1 MQQTTH
7 TPESIRELLK
17 AVKDPEIPVIS
28 VVDLGIVKNIQVSET
43 GAVSVDLVPTF
54 AGCPAIEMMANDIK
68 KQCLEA
74 GITEI
79 EVHVRTNSSWTSDQ
93 ISDEGRVKLKDFGL
107 SPPPKLH
114 GKELED
120 FETLEHAE
128 CPKCGSRDTVLQNPF
143 GPTACR
149 AIHHCNSCHETFE
162 QMKPL

>member
-1 MQQTTH
+1 MQQTKH
-7 TPESIRELLK
+7 TAESIRELLK

-28 VVDLGIVKNIQVSET
+28 VIDLGIVKNIEVSES

-54 AGCPAIEMMANDIK
+54 AGCPAIGVMADDIK
-68 KQCLEA
+68 KQCREA
-74 GITEI
+74 GIDEI
-79 EVHVRTNSSWTSDQ
+79 EVHVKTNNSWSSDQ
-93 ISDEGRVKLKDFGL
+93 VSEEGRKKLKGFGI
-107 SPPPKLH
+107 SPPPKLG

-128 CPKCGSRDTVLQNPF
+128 CPKCGSTNTILQNPF

-149 AIHHCNSCHETFE
+149 AIHHCKNCHETFE